1 MLPAMRIILPN
12 EVNPSVE
19 NLFSVARETRF
30 LGRANVANKKEDT
43 ILREQ
48 VAILEMDDIV
58 DSDSEDEAMEKSNQ
72 DLVVRGSKEAGPRK
86 RDSLD
91 MIDKIGQE
99 GIQLNVSHATKNE
112 VKRLPEAAIQNEII
126 VIDDRRA

>member
-1 MLPAMRIILPN
+1 M
-12 EVNPSVE
+12 
-19 NLFSVARETRF
+19 ARETRF

-43 ILREQ
+43 VLREQ

-86 RDSLD
+86 RDSLN

-99 GIQLNVSHATKNE
+99 GIQLNISHSTKSE
-112 VKRLPEAAIQNEII
+112 MKRLPEAAIQNEII
-126 VIDDRRA
+126 VIDD

>member
-1 MLPAMRIILPN
+1 M
-12 EVNPSVE
+12 
-19 NLFSVARETRF
+19 ARETRF

-43 ILREQ
+43 VLREQ

-72 DLVVRGSKEAGPRK
+72 DLVVRGSKEPGPHK

-99 GIQLNVSHATKNE
+99 GIQLNISHSTKSE
-112 VKRLPEAAIQNEII
+112 MKRLPEAAIQNEII
-126 VIDDRRA
+126 VIDD